1 MCLTQSGE
9 YGNHWP
15 CFAAKFPCSASITF
29 PILDFLWNTTTNTR
43 WTIKMNKRSEQG
55 NRLMLDPLWKNSNS
69 HLKMFWNFEIKEIE
83 VLLSLAVW
91 SHSICWLCKKEH
103 DSGVAFIGLMR
114 RLPFVDQVA
123 QMPKR
128 NKKGGKAVL
137 FVTFQLCMFSFP
149 VLGPLCTKGRI
160 QYPQTCNFL
169 PSVL

>member
-1 MCLTQSGE
+1 
-9 YGNHWP
+9 
-15 CFAAKFPCSASITF
+15 
-29 PILDFLWNTTTNTR
+29 
-43 WTIKMNKRSEQG
+43 
-55 NRLMLDPLWKNSNS
+55 MLDPLWKNNNS

-160 QYPQTCNFL
+160 QYAQTCNLL
-169 PSVL
+169 PSVLKLSWMSRIFSRKIPMPVSNCQCNVNSNHFCPYH